1 MGGRG
6 ASSFTAKVRARAA
19 AKQPVQRGHLQGS
32 EIPDTPEKTAAYL
45 GVSVDVAKELH
56 GSVRSYSGSAY
67 SAIRQAQRTGKGS
80 PQALKD
86 AKNIE
91 TYIEKAPKWAGGSTY
106 RGIKLDKAT
115 VKALRVGDK
124 IDVNLGTASWST
136 AESTARS
143 FSGSGYAGTGKRSVI
158 FVSGTQTNGT
168 SIKHISLFANENE
181 VLVSKKAQYIIDSIS
196 IKPGSPYTYV
206 YVKER

>member
-1 MGGRG
+1 MSKKLTVAVVGATGAVGREMLKTLHERAFPATEIIPF
-6 ASSFTAKVRARAA
+6 ASSRSAGTKV
-19 AKQPVQRGHLQGS
+19 PFG
-32 EIPDTPEKTAAYL
+32 DEKLTVREL
-45 GVSVDVAKELH
+45 KEDVFDGIDL
-56 GSVRSYSGSAY
+56 
-67 SAIRQAQRTGKGS
+67 
-80 PQALKD
+80 ALFS
-86 AKNIE
+86 
-91 TYIEKAPKWAGGSTY
+91 AGGSTY

-115 VKALRVGDK
+115 VKALRVGNK

-158 FVSGTQTNGT
+158 FVSGTQTKGT